1 MKLTQGAGSSY
12 LSSLDRRATDLRAQQ
27 ILPKEKQ
34 KKANNSQWGAQLAK
48 ELTSKA
54 DDLSGAWDPCW
65 KGKINSQKV
74 VLCLPCACCGV
85 CTSLPPKTSSK
96 RDTSCDSQSIRLP
109 FLFVKPWAEDNYY
122 GNARKKNK
130 RIIFY
135 SSSSSDKTITEI
147 RGGRNIEHILARQL
161 SFILIY

>member
-122 GNARKKNK
+122 GNARKKNN
-130 RIIFY
+130 ILLFIFPLTKQ
-135 SSSSSDKTITEI
+135 SLRLEVVGI
-147 RGGRNIEHILARQL
+147 
-161 SFILIY
+161 